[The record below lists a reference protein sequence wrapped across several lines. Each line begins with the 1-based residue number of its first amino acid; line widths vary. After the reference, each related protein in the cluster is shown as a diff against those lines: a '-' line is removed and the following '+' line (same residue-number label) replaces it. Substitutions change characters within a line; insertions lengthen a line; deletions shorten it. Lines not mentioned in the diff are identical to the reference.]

1 MQDDGK
7 RFCVYLLLDICIKM
21 HYNAAIDFFRRMVL
35 FMKSKVLISLILAL
49 VVCLSSVGALAC
61 TAIYVGSD
69 LTADGSTMF
78 ARSEDIANSY
88 NKLFYVSPAGA
99 NAEGEVYQGCYGFTW
114 TFTHDSYSYTAFSD
128 DNGYGVDN
136 VCPDCGG
143 THKHTPYQAGGT
155 NEMGVTVSA
164 TETIG
169 GSEAVEAVDP
179 YADAGI
185 EEAEIVTV
193 VLGEAAT
200 AKEGVELLLSIY
212 DEAGCCGGSGLFIA
226 DQNETWYI
234 ENVTGHQYIA
244 LKLSSSMAFA
254 QPNMAIIGLI
264 DLDDT
269 ENVIASEGIISVA
282 QEAGTYV
289 GDAEA
294 NTIDYVAS
302 YCGGSEANSRM
313 VSALAYFNAETAS
326 QTPVSTDYT
335 ISNVD
340 AEGNIV
346 PMYTNITLDHAYTI
360 EDVVGYYHIDGIASS
375 RNLET
380 HIFQIFPEDG
390 ATDTVEWVAMDDAG
404 YSVFVPYYPML
415 TTDTYAA
422 YQVSTLPSD
431 FSEEEPAEGLYYAS
445 TTTVR
450 TEEGRETVEGFCILP
465 EDWADSMYWS
475 LDALSNLILSGGAS
489 EEQIAEVNAALSEAQ
504 QACYDAFAEMQA
516 AVSEAADEAAAQEA
530 ATSIS
535 EEAAANVHAVAVEL
549 VNGLTA

>member
-1 MQDDGK
+1 
-7 RFCVYLLLDICIKM
+7 
-21 HYNAAIDFFRRMVL
+21 
-35 FMKSKVLISLILAL
+35 
-49 VVCLSSVGALAC
+49 
-61 TAIYVGSD
+61 
-69 LTADGSTMF
+69 
-78 ARSEDIANSY
+78 
-88 NKLFYVSPAGA
+88 
-99 NAEGEVYQGCYGFTW
+99 
-114 TFTHDSYSYTAFSD
+114 
-128 DNGYGVDN
+128 
-136 VCPDCGG
+136 
-143 THKHTPYQAGGT
+143 
-155 NEMGVTVSA
+155 
-164 TETIG
+164 
-169 GSEAVEAVDP
+169 
-179 YADAGI
+179 
-185 EEAEIVTV
+185 
-193 VLGEAAT
+193 
-200 AKEGVELLLSIY
+200 
-212 DEAGCCGGSGLFIA
+212 
-226 DQNETWYI
+226 
-234 ENVTGHQYIA
+234 
-244 LKLSSSMAFA
+244 MAFA

-269 ENVIASEGIISVA
+269 ENVIASEDIIAVA

-326 QTPVSTDYT
+326 ETPVSTDYT

-360 EDVVGYYHIDGIASS
+360 EDVVGYYHIDGIAST

-415 TTDTYAA
+415 TTDTYAG
-422 YQVSTLPSD
+422 YQVSTLPSEFTEND
-431 FSEEEPAEGLYYAS
+431 PGLVQPSPQLSAAAPAATEVYYPT

-450 TEEGRETVEGFCILP
+450 TEEGRETVEGFCVLP

-475 LDALSNLILSGGAS
+475 LDALSNLVLSGGAS
-489 EEQIAEVNAALSEAQ
+489 EEQIADVNAKLAEAQ
-504 QACYDAFAEMQA
+504 QDCYDAFAEMQA

-535 EEAAANVHAVAVEL
+535 AEAAANVHAVAVEL

>member
-1 MQDDGK
+1 
-7 RFCVYLLLDICIKM
+7 
-21 HYNAAIDFFRRMVL
+21 
-35 FMKSKVLISLILAL
+35 MKSKVLISLILAL

-143 THKHTPYQAGGT
+143 THKHTPYQAAGT

-179 YADAGI
+179 FADTGI

-254 QPNMAIIGLI
+254 QPNMA
-264 DLDDT
+264 
-269 ENVIASEGIISVA
+269 AA
-282 QEAGTYV
+282 PA
-289 GDAEA
+289 DAK
-294 NTIDYVAS
+294 V
-302 YCGGSEANSRM
+302 
-313 VSALAYFNAETAS
+313 
-326 QTPVSTDYT
+326 
-335 ISNVD
+335 
-340 AEGNIV
+340 
-346 PMYTNITLDHAYTI
+346 
-360 EDVVGYYHIDGIASS
+360 
-375 RNLET
+375 
-380 HIFQIFPEDG
+380 
-390 ATDTVEWVAMDDAG
+390 
-404 YSVFVPYYPML
+404 YYP
-415 TTDTYAA
+415 T
-422 YQVSTLPSD
+422 
-431 FSEEEPAEGLYYAS
+431 

-450 TEEGRETVEGFCILP
+450 TEEGRETVEGFCVLP
-465 EDWADSMYWS
+465 EDWADSMFWS
-475 LDALSNLILSGGAS
+475 LDALSNLALSGGAS
-489 EEQIAEVNAALSEAQ
+489 EEQIAEVNAKLAEAQ
-504 QACYDAFAEMQA
+504 QQCYDAFAEMQA

>member
-1 MQDDGK
+1 MHLSQEDRK
-7 RFCVYLLLDICIKM
+7 RFRAYLSLDFRIKI
-21 HYNAAIDFFRRMVL
+21 HCNTAINFFEGGVFYEVQGTDL
-35 FMKSKVLISLILAL
+35 PA
-49 VVCLSSVGALAC
+49 
-61 TAIYVGSD
+61 AIYVGSD

-78 ARSEDIANSY
+78 ACSEDIANSY
-88 NKLFYVSPAGA
+88 NKLFFVSPAGA

-114 TFTHDSYSYTAFSD
+114 IFTHDSYTAFSD

-136 VCPDCGG
+136 ICPDCGG
-143 THKHTPYQAGGT
+143 THKHIPYQATGT

-179 YADAGI
+179 FADAGI

-269 ENVIASEGIISVA
+269 ENVIASEDIIAVA

-313 VSALAYFNAETAS
+313 VSALNYFNAETAS
-326 QTPVSTDYT
+326 ETPASTDYT

-360 EDVVGYYHIDGIASS
+360 EDVVGYYHIDGIAST

-415 TTDTYAA
+415 TTDTYAG
-422 YQVSTLPSD
+422 YQVSTLPSEFTEND
-431 FSEEEPAEGLYYAS
+431 PGLAQPSPQLNAAAPADAKVYYPT

-450 TEEGRETVEGFCILP
+450 TEEGRETVEGFCVLP

-475 LDALSNLILSGGAS
+475 LDALSNLVLSGGAS
-489 EEQIAEVNAALSEAQ
+489 EEQIADVNAKLAEAQ
-504 QACYDAFAEMQA
+504 QQCYDAFAEMQA

-549 VNGLTA
+549 VKGLAK

>member
-1 MQDDGK
+1 
-7 RFCVYLLLDICIKM
+7 
-21 HYNAAIDFFRRMVL
+21 
-35 FMKSKVLISLILAL
+35 MKSKVLFSLILAL
-49 VVCLSSVGALAC
+49 AVCLSSVGALAC

-69 LTADGSTMF
+69 LTVDGSTMF

-143 THKHTPYQAGGT
+143 THKHTPYQAAGT

-179 YADAGI
+179 YADTGI

-193 VLGEAAT
+193 ILSEAAT

-212 DEAGCCGGSGLFIA
+212 DDAGCCGGSGLFIA

-234 ENVTGHQYIA
+234 ENVSGHQYIA
-244 LKLSSSMAFA
+244 LKLTSSMAFA

-313 VSALAYFNAETAS
+313 VSALDYFNAETAS
-326 QTPVSTDYT
+326 EAPASTDYT

-346 PMYTNITLDHAYTI
+346 PMYTNIVLDHAYSI
-360 EDVVGYYHIDGIASS
+360 EDVVGYYHIDGIAST

-422 YQVSTLPSD
+422 YQVSTLPSEFTQD
-431 FSEEEPAEGLYYAS
+431 DPAAVTLPSPQLNGGAQPSPELAESDVLYYP
-445 TTTVR
+445 TTSTVR
-450 TEEGRETVEGFCILP
+450 TEEGRETVEGFCVLP
-465 EDWADSMYWS
+465 ENWADSMYWS
-475 LDALSNLILSGGAS
+475 LDALSNLVEFGGAT
-489 EEQIAEVNAALSEAQ
+489 EEQVANVNAKLAEAQ
-504 QACYDAFAEMQA
+504 QQCYDAFAEMQA

-549 VNGLTA
+549 VNGLMQ

>member
-1 MQDDGK
+1 
-7 RFCVYLLLDICIKM
+7 
-21 HYNAAIDFFRRMVL
+21 
-35 FMKSKVLISLILAL
+35 MKSKVLISLILAL
-49 VVCLSSVGALAC
+49 AVCLSSVGALAC

-88 NKLFYVSPAGA
+88 NKLFFVSPAGA

-179 YADAGI
+179 YADTGI

-244 LKLSSSMAFA
+244 LKLSSSH
-254 QPNMAIIGLI
+254 GL
-264 DLDDT
+264 
-269 ENVIASEGIISVA
+269 
-282 QEAGTYV
+282 
-289 GDAEA
+289 
-294 NTIDYVAS
+294 
-302 YCGGSEANSRM
+302 C
-313 VSALAYFNAETAS
+313 
-326 QTPVSTDYT
+326 
-335 ISNVD
+335 
-340 AEGNIV
+340 
-346 PMYTNITLDHAYTI
+346 
-360 EDVVGYYHIDGIASS
+360 
-375 RNLET
+375 
-380 HIFQIFPEDG
+380 
-390 ATDTVEWVAMDDAG
+390 
-404 YSVFVPYYPML
+404 
-415 TTDTYAA
+415 
-422 YQVSTLPSD
+422 
-431 FSEEEPAEGLYYAS
+431 PAEHGHH
-445 TTTVR
+445 R
-450 TEEGRETVEGFCILP
+450 PDRPGRHRERHRL
-465 EDWADSMYWS
+465 
-475 LDALSNLILSGGAS
+475 
-489 EEQIAEVNAALSEAQ
+489 
-504 QACYDAFAEMQA
+504 
-516 AVSEAADEAAAQEA
+516 
-530 ATSIS
+530 
-535 EEAAANVHAVAVEL
+535 
-549 VNGLTA
+549 

>member
-1 MQDDGK
+1 MATSK
-7 RFCVYLLLDICIKM
+7 LKLLT
-21 HYNAAIDFFRRMVL
+21 A
-35 FMKSKVLISLILAL
+35 LAL
-49 VVCLSSVGALAC
+49 VMALCLSSVGALAC
-61 TAIYVGSD
+61 TSIYVGSD
-69 LTADGSTMF
+69 LTADGSTIF
-78 ARSEDIANSY
+78 ARSEDISNSY
-88 NKLFYVSPAGA
+88 NKLFYVSPAGKHTA
-99 NAEGEVYQGCYGFTW
+99 GEAYNGCYGFTY
-114 TFTHDSYSYTAFSD
+114 TFTHDSYAYTAFSD
-128 DNGYGVDN
+128 DNGSG

-143 THKHTPYQAGGT
+143 THAHTPYEAGGT

-169 GSEAVEAVDP
+169 GTDAVYEADP
-179 YADAGI
+179 YEDAGI

-193 VLGEAAT
+193 LLSEAAT
-200 AKEGVELLLSIY
+200 AREGVELLLSIY
-212 DEAGCCGGSGLFIA
+212 DGAGCCGGSGLFIA
-226 DQNETWYI
+226 DQDETWYI

-244 LKLSSSMAFA
+244 VKLSSSMVLS

-269 ENVIASEGIISVA
+269 ENVIASENLIAVA
-282 QEAGTYV
+282 QEAGSYV

-302 YCGGSEANSRM
+302 YCGDQEANSRM

-326 QTPVSTDYT
+326 DTPATSDYT

-346 PMYTNITLDHAYTI
+346 PMYTNITLDHAYSI
-360 EDVVGYYHIDGIASS
+360 EDVVNYYRIDGIGST

-380 HIFQIFPEDG
+380 HIFQIFAEDG
-390 ATDTVEWVAMDDAG
+390 VTDTVEWVAMDDAV
-404 YSVFVPYYPML
+404 YSPFVPYYPML

-475 LDALSNLILSGGAS
+475 LDALSNLVLSGGAS
-489 EEQIAEVNAALSEAQ
+489 EEQIADVNAKLAEAQ
-504 QACYDAFAEMQA
+504 QQCYDAFAEMQA

-549 VNGLTA
+549 VKGLAK

>member
-1 MQDDGK
+1 
-7 RFCVYLLLDICIKM
+7 
-21 HYNAAIDFFRRMVL
+21 MVL

-99 NAEGEVYQGCYGFTW
+99 NAEGEVYQGCYGFTY

-326 QTPVSTDYT
+326 ETPVSTDYT

-415 TTDTYAA
+415 TTDTYAG
-422 YQVSTLPSD
+422 YQVSTLPSEFTEND
-431 FSEEEPAEGLYYAS
+431 PGLAQPSPQLNAAAPADAKVYYPT

-450 TEEGRETVEGFCILP
+450 TEEGRETVEGFCVLP

-475 LDALSNLILSGGAS
+475 LDALSNLVLSGGAS
-489 EEQIAEVNAALSEAQ
+489 EEQIAEVNAKLAEAQ
-504 QACYDAFAEMQA
+504 QQCYDAFAEMQA
-516 AVSEAADEAAAQEA
+516 AVSAAADEAAAQEA

-549 VNGLTA
+549 VKGLAK

>member
-1 MQDDGK
+1 
-7 RFCVYLLLDICIKM
+7 
-21 HYNAAIDFFRRMVL
+21 
-35 FMKSKVLISLILAL
+35 MKSKVLISLILAL

-99 NAEGEVYQGCYGFTW
+99 NAEGEVYQGCYGFTY

-143 THKHTPYQAGGT
+143 THKHTPYQAAGT

-254 QPNMAIIGLI
+254 QPNMAIIGQI

-269 ENVIASEGIISVA
+269 ENVIASEDIIAVA

-313 VSALAYFNAETAS
+313 VSALNYFNAETAS
-326 QTPVSTDYT
+326 ETPVSTDYT

-346 PMYTNITLDHAYTI
+346 PMYTNITLDHAYTV
-360 EDVVGYYHIDGIASS
+360 EDIVGYYHIDGIGST

-380 HIFQIFPEDG
+380 HIFQIFPEDS
-390 ATDTVEWVAMDDAG
+390 ATDTVEWVAMDDAA

-422 YQVSTLPSD
+422 YQLSTLPAT
-431 FSEEEPAEGLYYAS
+431 FSEEEPADGPVYYAS

-450 TEEGRETVEGFCILP
+450 TEEGRETVEGFRVLP
-465 EDWADSMYWS
+465 ENWADSMYWS
-475 LDALSNLILSGGAS
+475 LDALSNLVEFGGVS
-489 EEQIAEVNAALSEAQ
+489 EEQVADVNAKLAEAQ
-504 QACYDAFAEMQA
+504 QDCYDAFAEMQA
-516 AVSEAADEAAAQEA
+516 AVAEAGDEAAAAEA
-530 ATSIS
+530 VTSIS
-535 EEAAANVHAVAVEL
+535 AEAAANVHAVAVGL
-549 VNGLTA
+549 VNGLAK